1 MPQKQEEYAETWTT
15 KDVTYTY
22 IVSNGEAGICNGD
35 SAAISTCES
44 VKFFVFKGQEEERRE
59 RIVLKI
65 EKKLDDRCLTVT
77 LIGVLDSITS
87 PELDRE
93 LQNMENVDEVIL
105 DLKELAYTSSA
116 GLRVIMGLKRRL
128 AGRPLKLENIGTE
141 VREILD
147 MTGSS
152 KLLGL

>member
-1 MPQKQEEYAETWTT
+1 M
-15 KDVTYTY
+15 
-22 IVSNGEAGICNGD
+22 
-35 SAAISTCES
+35 
-44 VKFFVFKGQEEERRE
+44 
-59 RIVLKI
+59 LKI

-77 LIGVLDSITS
+77 LIGELDSITS

-93 LQNMENVDEVIL
+93 IQNLENVDEVVL

-116 GLRVIMGLKRRL
+116 GLRVIMRLKRRL
-128 AGRPLKLENIGTE
+128 AGRLLKLENIGAE
-141 VREILD
+141 VREVLD